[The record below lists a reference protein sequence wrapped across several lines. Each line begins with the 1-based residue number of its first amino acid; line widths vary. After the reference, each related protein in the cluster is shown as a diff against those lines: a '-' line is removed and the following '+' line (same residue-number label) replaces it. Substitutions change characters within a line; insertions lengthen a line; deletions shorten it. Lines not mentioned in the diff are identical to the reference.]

1 MTTIPSPSLISKILL
16 CFNHPNLTEMK
27 KILYALLAVAAT
39 LSFASCENG
48 FNEDNNPELPVIG
61 SNTLAFTLD
70 RSDVQTRSASE
81 SPVISRQMI
90 PMGDPV
96 NGFNFFLEETVTRL
110 GASYEPETK
119 GTPVYTENF
128 HDMFGGEFY
137 GLAKS
142 PTGANAIVDG
152 AFTRDENGVWKREF
166 TSSPFANNDEL
177 YFFMRAPQ
185 NASGVT
191 NLAYSVSNG
200 NGVIDFDYTS
210 SESAS
215 TQQDIVFAA
224 RSVTKEEAKAYIPV
238 LFQHALTGVKFA
250 IANVNSDDVKTYI
263 TSVKLSGSLYKSAH
277 FTMTP
282 AQEAGKWVDAPG
294 THSSGATISLSSTE
308 TLGADES
315 YSQTYGQDNVVD
327 FDGSKFANKGDY
339 PNSFSAAGNVKNLN
353 DADASL
359 TFWFIPQAIPEDVVM
374 EITFKV
380 LTGTETFAAAETVTR
395 SVNIGQALKTASV
408 NWQAGEI
415 RTYQLRAD
423 LIDVD
428 ITDEVDGFTKTNV
441 VITNTGNIDAYVR
454 ATIVADWW
462 GKNDTNDDGIALGYL
477 GYIDDENK
485 PAPIKP
491 LTFVEPWEMNADRSG
506 DNFGG
511 TFSGWGDN
519 WVLAADG
526 FFYYTNKVEPG
537 KPTEDDLFETYVL
550 DTTTGGIIPKIMYLS
565 TTGGYKFFSDI
576 RLVMELSVQ
585 AVEVDADDPDN
596 YKAAWAAAGVTV
608 DTD

>member
-1 MTTIPSPSLISKILL
+1 
-16 CFNHPNLTEMK
+16 MK

-39 LSFASCENG
+39 LSFASCNNG
-48 FNEDNNPELPVIG
+48 FNEDNNPDLPVIG
-61 SNTLAFTLD
+61 TNTLAFTLD

-81 SPVISRQMI
+81 SSVISRQMI

-110 GASYEPETK
+110 GASYAPETK

-128 HDMFGGEFY
+128 HDMFGNQFF

-142 PTGANAIVDG
+142 STGTTTPIADG
-152 AFTRDENGVWKREF
+152 AFTRDDNGVWKREF
-166 TSSPFANNDEL
+166 ASSPFGDNNEL
-177 YFFMRAPQ
+177 YFFLRAPQ
-185 NASGVT
+185 EPSGVS
-191 NLAYSVSNG
+191 NLAYSVSGG

-210 SESAS
+210 PESAS
-215 TQQDIVFAA
+215 AQQDLVFAA

-282 AQEAGKWVDAPG
+282 APEAGKWVDV
-294 THSSGATISLSSTE
+294 TNNYSSGATISLSDTE
-308 TLGADES
+308 SLGTEES
-315 YSQTYGQDNVVD
+315 YSQTFGQDNVVD

-339 PNSFSAAGNVKNLN
+339 PNSFSNAGNTQNLN
-353 DADASL
+353 DEDASL
-359 TFWFIPQAIPEDVVM
+359 TFWFIPQAIPDDVVM

-380 LTGTETFAAAETVTR
+380 LTGSETFDAAETVTR
-395 SVNIGQALKTASV
+395 SVNIGQAMNTASV
-408 NWQAGEI
+408 NWNAGEI
-415 RTYQLRAD
+415 RTYKLRAD

-428 ITDEVDGFTKTNV
+428 IHDEVNGFKKSDV
-441 VITNTGNIDAYVR
+441 VITNTGNIDAYIR
-454 ATIVADWW
+454 ATIITNWK
-462 GKNDTNDDGIALGYL
+462 GKNDNGDDGVALGY
-477 GYIDDENK
+477 IADEDSD
-485 PAPIKP
+485 PLTPVEP

-511 TFSGWGDN
+511 KFSNWGAN

-526 FFYYTNKVEPG
+526 FFYYTKKVAPG
-537 KPTEDDLFETYVL
+537 KPTDDDLFEEYEL
-550 DTTTGGIIPKIMYLS
+550 DPNNGGIIPKIMYLS
-565 TTGGYKFFSDI
+565 TTGGYKLFSDI

-585 AVEVDADDPDN
+585 AVEVDEADPDN

-608 DTD
+608 ETD